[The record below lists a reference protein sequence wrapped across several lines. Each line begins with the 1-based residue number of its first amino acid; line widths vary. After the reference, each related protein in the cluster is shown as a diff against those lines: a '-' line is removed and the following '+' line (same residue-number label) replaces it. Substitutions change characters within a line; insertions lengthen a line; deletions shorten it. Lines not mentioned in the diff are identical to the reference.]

1 MPRYGG
7 SPLHLRIAIHRM
19 FGPFA
24 EKNAAVRLEMAQEIK
39 ALHRSSDDFDGLA
52 SNAFTA
58 LGLSQFAVCFEQ
70 Q

>member
-1 MPRYGG
+1 
-7 SPLHLRIAIHRM
+7 M

-58 LGLSQFAVCFEQ
+58 LGLRQFAVCFEQ